1 MIKTLYREHCLRYFI
16 VPDIILLLLVTI
28 FFYPMLEFLYFF
40 VIGNIPLIYILFKI
54 IVMYLSSKKLKE
66 INKVEDEEKRNEVIA
81 KLGENDIATNV
92 HFQPLPLLTAYKNLG
107 FKIEDY
113 PNAYNQYKN
122 EISLPLHDLLN
133 EDDIKYICEYI
144 KKLI

>member
-54 IVMYLSSKKLKE
+54 IVMYLSSIKLNK
-66 INKVEDEEKRNEVIA
+66 INKVKDEEKRKKSKNKLKLVIF
-81 KLGENDIATNV
+81 LV
-92 HFQPLPLLTAYKNLG
+92 NLIM
-107 FKIEDY
+107 FSIY
-113 PNAYNQYKN
+113 VSLVKN
-122 EISLPLHDLLN
+122 EIFIPN
-133 EDDIKYICEYI
+133 I
-144 KKLI
+144 

>member
-16 VPDIILLLLVTI
+16 IPDIILLLLVTI

-66 INKVEDEEKRNEVIA
+66 INKVEDEEKRKKSKNKLKLVIF
-81 KLGENDIATNV
+81 LV
-92 HFQPLPLLTAYKNLG
+92 NLIM
-107 FKIEDY
+107 FSIY
-113 PNAYNQYKN
+113 VSLVKN
-122 EISLPLHDLLN
+122 EIFIPN
-133 EDDIKYICEYI
+133 I
-144 KKLI
+144 

>member
-66 INKVEDEEKRNEVIA
+66 INKDEEKRKKSKNKLKLVIF
-81 KLGENDIATNV
+81 LV
-92 HFQPLPLLTAYKNLG
+92 NLIM
-107 FKIEDY
+107 FSIY
-113 PNAYNQYKN
+113 VSLVKN
-122 EISLPLHDLLN
+122 EIFIPN
-133 EDDIKYICEYI
+133 I
-144 KKLI
+144 

>member
-66 INKVEDEEKRNEVIA
+66 INKVEDEEKRKKSKNKLKLVIF
-81 KLGENDIATNV
+81 LV
-92 HFQPLPLLTAYKNLG
+92 NLIM
-107 FKIEDY
+107 FSIY
-113 PNAYNQYKN
+113 VSLVKN
-122 EISLPLHDLLN
+122 EIFIPN
-133 EDDIKYICEYI
+133 I
-144 KKLI
+144 

>member
-54 IVMYLSSKKLKE
+54 IAMYLSSIKLNK
-66 INKVEDEEKRNEVIA
+66 INKVKDEEKRKKSKNKLKLVIF
-81 KLGENDIATNV
+81 LV
-92 HFQPLPLLTAYKNLG
+92 NLIM
-107 FKIEDY
+107 FSMY
-113 PNAYNQYKN
+113 VSLVKN
-122 EISLPLHDLLN
+122 EIFIPN
-133 EDDIKYICEYI
+133 I
-144 KKLI
+144 

>member
-1 MIKTLYREHCLRYFI
+1 MIKTLYKEKCLRYFI

-66 INKVEDEEKRNEVIA
+66 INKVEDEEKRKKSKN
-81 KLGENDIATNV
+81 KLKLIIFLV
-92 HFQPLPLLTAYKNLG
+92 NLIM
-107 FKIEDY
+107 FSIY
-113 PNAYNQYKN
+113 VSLVKN
-122 EISLPLHDLLN
+122 EIFIPN
-133 EDDIKYICEYI
+133 I
-144 KKLI
+144 

>member
-54 IVMYLSSKKLKE
+54 TVMYLSSKKLKE
-66 INKVEDEEKRNEVIA
+66 INKVEDEEKRKKSKNKLKLVIF
-81 KLGENDIATNV
+81 LV
-92 HFQPLPLLTAYKNLG
+92 NLIM
-107 FKIEDY
+107 FSIY
-113 PNAYNQYKN
+113 VSLVKN
-122 EISLPLHDLLN
+122 EIFIPN
-133 EDDIKYICEYI
+133 I
-144 KKLI
+144 

>member
-54 IVMYLSSKKLKE
+54 IAMYLSSKKLKE
-66 INKVEDEEKRNEVIA
+66 INKVEDKEKRKKSKNKLKLVIF
-81 KLGENDIATNV
+81 LV
-92 HFQPLPLLTAYKNLG
+92 NLIM
-107 FKIEDY
+107 FSIY
-113 PNAYNQYKN
+113 VSLVKN
-122 EISLPLHDLLN
+122 EIFIPN
-133 EDDIKYICEYI
+133 I
-144 KKLI
+144 

>member
-28 FFYPMLEFLYFF
+28 FFYLMLEFLYFF

-66 INKVEDEEKRNEVIA
+66 INKVEDEEKRKKSKNKLKLVIF
-81 KLGENDIATNV
+81 LV
-92 HFQPLPLLTAYKNLG
+92 NLIM
-107 FKIEDY
+107 FSIY
-113 PNAYNQYKN
+113 VSLVKN
-122 EISLPLHDLLN
+122 EIFIPN
-133 EDDIKYICEYI
+133 I
-144 KKLI
+144 

>member
-54 IVMYLSSKKLKE
+54 IAMYLSSIKLNK
-66 INKVEDEEKRNEVIA
+66 INKVKDEEKRKKSKNKLKLVIF
-81 KLGENDIATNV
+81 LI
-92 HFQPLPLLTAYKNLG
+92 NLIM
-107 FKIEDY
+107 FSIY
-113 PNAYNQYKN
+113 VSLVKN
-122 EISLPLHDLLN
+122 EIFIPN
-133 EDDIKYICEYI
+133 I
-144 KKLI
+144 

>member
-66 INKVEDEEKRNEVIA
+66 INKVEDEEKRKKSKNKLKLVIF
-81 KLGENDIATNV
+81 LVNLIMFSIYV
-92 HFQPLPLLTAYKNLG
+92 SLVKN
-107 FKIEDY
+107 KIFI
-113 PNAYNQYKN
+113 PN
-122 EISLPLHDLLN
+122 I
-133 EDDIKYICEYI
+133 
-144 KKLI
+144 